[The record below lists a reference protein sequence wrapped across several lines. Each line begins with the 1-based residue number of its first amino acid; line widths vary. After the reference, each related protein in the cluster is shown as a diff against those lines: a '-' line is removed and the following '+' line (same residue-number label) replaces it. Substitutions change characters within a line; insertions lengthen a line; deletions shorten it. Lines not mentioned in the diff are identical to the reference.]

1 MNQEIDT
8 INMKLP
14 TKDRVIDVSKLHIGM
29 VVKNY
34 STMCELIGDEVIV
47 NKGNSR
53 TAQKKNWKRYF
64 EWETQGQKYIVKEI
78 YSYPLPEEIPPNAT
92 YVKVMELALMLYL
105 TQKQNGTYVF
115 FSVPL
120 MEKVGMVNKEYYKFR
135 NENDYIWMFG
145 PDGKIDKNVSY
156 SNAKSTSRK
165 SYERLSQILD
175 GSLKSLAKHH
185 VIHYEKDWA
194 VKETPE
200 DKYGGWRRATSEEK
214 VLITGAEQHALNKL
228 GTTSSW
234 FASTYRRQKYQE
246 YMQEYIQLNSVGIY
260 LAARA
265 NFIDYHRPDD
275 EYLVRVARKI
285 TSQLREAN
293 TPEYI
298 IEAVQNGNI
307 YGNVQWRLTGKAKEI
322 MNKITID
329 ALMTYINKEIGK
341 AKKKMEWG
349 IPDKNK
355 VGLVGDEIE
364 HIANDSF
371 LREFTLLVNRYICI
385 TDSNKIPVD
394 QVAPVVER
402 DGVVDDEVDVLDTL
416 VV

>member
-8 INMKLP
+8 TNMKLP

-34 STMCELIGDEVIV
+34 STMCELIGDEVV
-47 NKGNSR
+47 VSKGNSR
-53 TAQKKNWKRYF
+53 VAQKKNWKRYF
-64 EWETQGQKYIVKEI
+64 DWDTQGQKYIIKEI

-145 PDGKIDKNVSY
+145 SDGKIDKNVSY
-156 SNAKSTSRK
+156 SAAKSTSRK

-200 DKYGGWRRATSEEK
+200 DQYGGWRRATSEEK
-214 VLITGAEQHALNKL
+214 VMITGAEQYALNKL

-246 YMQEYIQLNSVGIY
+246 YMQEYIQLNGVGIY
-260 LAARA
+260 MAARA

-285 TSQLREAN
+285 TSQLRDAN

-329 ALMTYINKEIGK
+329 ALMSYINKEIGK

-349 IPDKNK
+349 APDKDR

-364 HIANDSF
+364 YIANDGF
-371 LREFTLLVNRYICI
+371 LREFILLVNRYICI
-385 TDSNKIPVD
+385 TDSNKVPVD
-394 QVAPVVER
+394 QVAPVVEH